1 MSEAGSLT
9 ADLLVENAS
18 ELLTL
23 VGSPTGP
30 RRGAALSDLG
40 AIRDGAV
47 AARDGQV
54 VAVGTTDEVRAR
66 LELEPGAVVVDAS
79 GRVVLPG
86 FVDPHT
92 HLVFAGSRVDEF
104 EMRLRGASYLE
115 IAAAGGGIL
124 STVEATRACG
134 EEELVRLGLARLD
147 RMLRSGTTTA
157 EAKSGYGLSVEEEL
171 KLLRAAHRLSA
182 AHEVDLV
189 PTLLAAHAVPREFTG
204 RADSFVDLIV
214 EELLPAVAQEELAEF
229 CDAYC
234 DVGAFT
240 IEQGR
245 RVLEAGSE
253 LGLTPKLHAD
263 EFSHTGGA
271 ELAAELGAISADHLL
286 RASEQGL
293 RALAS
298 SGTVAV
304 LMPTTAYFLGLPYA
318 NARLMIELGV
328 PVALATDFNP
338 GSSPTWSMPAAI
350 SLACVG
356 MRMLPSE
363 AIAAATINAAWAIGV
378 EEEVGSLECGK
389 AADLLVLELQDHRE
403 LAAALGTGLIHK
415 VVKRGRL
422 VVG

>member
-1 MSEAGSLT
+1 MVT
-9 ADLLVENAS
+9 ADLLVEHAS

-23 VGSPTGP
+23 AGSPTGP
-30 RRGAALSDLG
+30 RRGAALADLG
-40 AIRDGAV
+40 LVRDGAV
-47 AARDGQV
+47 AARDGQI
-54 VAVGTTDEVRAR
+54 VAVGTTADVRASVR
-66 LELEPGAVVVDAS
+66 LEPGAQTVDAS

-92 HLVFAGSRVDEF
+92 HLVFSGSRADEF
-104 EMRLRGASYLE
+104 EMRLGGATYLE
-115 IAAAGGGIL
+115 IAAAGGGIQ
-124 STVEATRACG
+124 STVAATRASS
-134 EEELVRLGLARLD
+134 EDALVLLGIARLD

-157 EAKSGYGLSVEEEL
+157 EAKSGYGLSVEDEL
-171 KLLRAAHRLSA
+171 KLLRAVHRISS

-189 PTLLAAHAVPREFTG
+189 PTLLAAHAVPAEFAG
-204 RADSFVDLIV
+204 RPERYVDMVV
-214 EELLPAVAQEELAEF
+214 EELLPAVAEEELADF

-245 RVLEAGSE
+245 RVLEAGSD

-263 EFSHTGGA
+263 EFSCTGGA
-271 ELAAELGAISADHLL
+271 ELAAEVGAISADHLL
-286 RASEQGL
+286 CSSPEGL
-293 RALAS
+293 RALAL

-304 LMPTTAYFLGLPYA
+304 LLPGTAYFLGLPYA
-318 NARLMIELGV
+318 DARTMIGLGV

-338 GSSPTWSMPAAI
+338 GSSPTWSMPAVI

-356 MRMLPSE
+356 MKMLPGE

-389 AADLLVLELQDHRE
+389 AADLMVLEVSDHRE
-403 LAAALGTGLIHK
+403 IAMALGTSLICK

-422 VVG
+422 VAG